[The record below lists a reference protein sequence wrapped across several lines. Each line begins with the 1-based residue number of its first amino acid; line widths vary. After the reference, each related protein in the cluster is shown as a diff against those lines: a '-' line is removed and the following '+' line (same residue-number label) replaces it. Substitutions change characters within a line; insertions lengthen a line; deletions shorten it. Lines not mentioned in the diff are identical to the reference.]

1 MECQEIAKS
10 IGWFGETW
18 GFWIQTGAFL
28 LSALAGVYIIHH
40 NGALAKKRALI
51 DLIIHQKS
59 DQKLLDATQ
68 AVYRLQED
76 GKHLSSLVGTDSDER
91 RSILLVLNNQEF
103 IATGIRMGAFD
114 EKVYK
119 QMQCSNVRKLWM
131 ASSGFIQELRKI
143 DGRQTIFQDFEK
155 LAVDWENN
163 PIKKVK

>member
-10 IGWFGETW
+10 IGWLGETW

-28 LSALAGVYIIHH
+28 LSAGAGAYVIHH
-40 NGALAKKRALI
+40 NGVLAKKRALI

-59 DQKLLDATQ
+59 DEKLLAATQ
-68 AVYRLQED
+68 VVYRLHED
-76 GKHLSSLVGTDSDER
+76 GKHLSALVGTDSEER

-119 QMQCSNVRKLWM
+119 QMQCSNVRKLWTT
-131 ASSGFIQELRKI
+131 ASGFVQELRKI

-155 LAVDWENN
+155 LALKWDNN
-163 PIKKVK
+163 PIKKI